1 MSSSVYKLE
10 PKEYLASL
18 QAMLPIPIKRI
29 YQPYRSWLQLTAIS
43 ENSSNIHT
51 ATAPTI
57 RFPEIQ
63 FIGNNTNNNSN
74 QFGKSKNKNPWC
86 CRGKEPT
93 IKVDGEYMSF
103 SEFENVF
110 KIFGKYKG
118 DFSWTGVT
126 IVSFDMVVPKYSN
139 IHDKNNEE
147 NFFLDGPLTVTL
159 KWKLLDGGI
168 EKEVV
173 IETTYGKLM

>member
-1 MSSSVYKLE
+1 MSSSAYKLE

-43 ENSSNIHT
+43 ENSNNTRIT
-51 ATAPTI
+51 TAPTI
-57 RFPEIQ
+57 RFPEIR
-63 FIGNNTNNNSN
+63 FIGNDNSNTNQYDKN
-74 QFGKSKNKNPWC
+74 KNKNPWC
-86 CRGKEPT
+86 CRGEEPT

-110 KIFGKYKG
+110 KIFKKYKG

-126 IVSFDMVVPKYSN
+126 IVSFDMVVPKHNNST
-139 IHDKNNEE
+139 NNEE
-147 NFFLDGPLTVTL
+147 NFFLDGPLNVTL
-159 KWKLLDGGI
+159 KWKLLDGDI
-168 EKEVV
+168 AKEVV
-173 IETTYGKLM
+173 IETTYGRLM